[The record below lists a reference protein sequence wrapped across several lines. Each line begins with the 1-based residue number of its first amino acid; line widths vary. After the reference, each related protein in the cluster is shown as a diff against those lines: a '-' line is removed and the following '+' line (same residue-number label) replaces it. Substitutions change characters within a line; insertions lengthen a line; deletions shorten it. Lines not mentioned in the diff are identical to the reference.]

1 MKQKVRLDTFS
12 IMLSGIVLIILLCTL
27 HFTNSVLIISIIT
40 AVVIIWGSLA
50 LYYMPLSISVENGD
64 LCVNCPFR
72 TKRISLE
79 EINYIERLQPQ
90 KSDRRIFGSYGWF
103 GYWGCYKGRT
113 LGKYIAYYG
122 NASDCFIVRL
132 RNGRQYVL
140 GCDNPDAI
148 VNYIK
153 SEVSF

>member
-27 HFTNSVLIISIIT
+27 HFTNSVFIISIIT

-79 EINYIERLQPQ
+79 EINYIERHKCLTDVFSVVMDGLATGVATKEEP
-90 KSDRRIFGSYGWF
+90 
-103 GYWGCYKGRT
+103 
-113 LGKYIAYYG
+113 
-122 NASDCFIVRL
+122 
-132 RNGRQYVL
+132 
-140 GCDNPDAI
+140 
-148 VNYIK
+148 
-153 SEVSF
+153 